1 MRHIYKRLWL
11 TDLVG
16 FGKQYYLP
24 IFPIAG
30 GIVSFLIFF
39 LLINSGLSAQ
49 NFPATLSQLPK
60 GKKIILTYQ
69 ATVNKPLQPRTTRSV
84 SDQLSVTADGTAMV
98 LSDDPLTSFLNDATS
113 TAVLGCTITDIS
125 ASAPT
130 CGENNQ
136 YSINI
141 TVKNDGG
148 APTTGNLVIEAGGQT
163 FTAAVK
169 ANDTLQTLALAL
181 PASGQPV
188 EVKAFYSDLPE
199 CMLTKTALFTAPV
212 GCGSIGNRVWEDL
225 NGNGIQDANEN
236 GIPNVTVLL
245 LRCTGDTL
253 SQTLTDASGLY
264 RFNTLAAG
272 EYKLRFNLATAAS
285 TFANGVFTLKD
296 VGVDTVDSD
305 VEVNSRET
313 ACVTLTSGQ
322 QNLSVDAG
330 VYVPATLGNQ
340 AWVDNNRNNIFDGE
354 DAPLAGVTVRLYR
367 CDNTTQPLAAQT
379 TGSNGLYLFSNL
391 APGSYRVEFSF
402 PPSGIYERV
411 LTNVGGDNADSDAG
425 TNGFTDCY
433 TLQSRSQNL
442 SVDAGYTFCP
452 PATSLA
458 CLASVNLTMSPAACS
473 LKITP
478 DMLLSVAPSCA
489 STFEVRVGPL
499 NGQSFGDVVTSQY
512 VGQTLR
518 AVVIDKQTN
527 NFCSSN
533 IVVKDLT
540 KPVIICPP
548 NTNKAIAPQQ
558 VQLISGTLS
567 SIHNSANLAALN
579 CFQPLVNPIGGN
591 HFYELYSFTV
601 TKADVFTFELSA
613 TFGDGAALLYENEVN
628 TQSLCQDVF
637 AQSYQSFTS
646 GIFFTNLNPILR
658 LTARLVPGK
667 TYTLLTTSRAPGA
680 TGTYSWA
687 AYSDADGLMS
697 NLNALPTQGA
707 YDLICTDINQIL
719 NNPGSLAF
727 VGTPEAIDNC
737 GVPTANITFTDQL
750 IDGGECGGNTIFRT
764 FTAKDA
770 SGNSAQCTQLIS
782 IRKPTLADV
791 VNPPLTVFL
800 ECDSSFPL
808 DVNGNP
814 SPEATG
820 FPFVKT
826 AFGNVNLTVTYCTI
840 TASYED
846 KPRAAG
852 CSDAYTLLREWTIAD
867 FCNPLNFLTFT
878 QFIQV
883 GDSEPP
889 MIACPTT
896 DADGDGVLDTLI
908 FSTIS
913 TACSATFEVPA
924 PFITDNCSSST
935 FQVEIISDTLVEI
948 RDEFGFLIDT
958 RLEKFVR
965 ATVQSNS
972 SLQVQNIPIGDH
984 HFKYTVT
991 DACGNVAAVECPFKV
1006 RDLSEPVVVCK
1017 SSITVSLGGDG
1028 AAMVFATDVNES
1040 SRDNCAI
1047 DSILIRRKFT
1057 RNPATCDSV
1066 AFYWSEWSDA
1076 VAIGCCDVGSNVE
1089 VEVKVVDKA
1098 GNANECNAVVEVL
1111 DKIKPFCVAPFNR
1124 TIACTALPKDF
1135 NPYDTLTLQTLF
1147 GVATATD
1154 NCSASW
1160 QEIEPIVNLSDCK
1173 FGTITRRFRTVDRV
1187 GNISINTCQQVI
1199 TITQVNNYEIKFPKD
1214 TDMQCGIP
1222 SADTLVVNKLACDQ
1236 LSVSMTEE
1244 RFSPVGNEC
1253 YRIFRTYRII
1263 NFCEYDGVSQPIV
1276 IGRDEDCDNAAGD
1289 EDVWLVRRPGNTFI
1303 DRTNVETDNLPAA
1316 NQRGCTPTN
1325 PRGYWRTSNSVGYWQ
1340 YTQVIRVFD
1349 TIPPDLIFSTP
1360 APFCATTD
1368 DCKTQVKAPF
1378 VANEAC
1384 TPGMVSIQINVDLNA
1399 DGTTDETLASLGG
1412 GLSGAYPNY
1421 EIVGTFIKGKHI
1433 FVINATDDCGN
1444 SNTEKI
1450 NFEVVDCKAP
1460 APNCITSL
1468 TLDLQPTNPLR
1479 DVDGDGVPDRGMAV
1493 LKATN
1498 LISMPVTD
1506 CSGPVRYSINRV
1518 GQIPNANRDSVVFTC
1533 SDVNIPV
1540 NVEIYTWDNAS
1551 NPFAVQPGGIIGGP
1565 NYTRCLATVLIKDD
1579 ALKACAPPK
1588 AGVVN
1593 GEIRTEDGDP
1603 VENVLVTLSGQSAA
1617 TTHTAVNGKY
1627 GFSQL
1632 EESYDYSVA
1641 PLLDTN
1647 YVNGVSTID
1656 LIIITKHILGVA
1668 PLDSPYKLIAADVN
1682 NSKNISTLD
1691 LIQMRKLILGI
1702 DIVFAN
1708 NTSWR
1713 FVNASYRFPV
1723 QSNPWFEQFP
1733 EVYSINDLEGTFSNA
1748 NFVAVKIGDVNLNAI
1763 TTRQSLVEPRSTEP
1777 PFILKVKD
1785 QALRAGETVAVTFEA
1800 EMADIQGYQMTLNFD
1815 PVQLEWISVE
1825 HGITQAENFG
1835 WQWLNQGMITTSWHE
1850 WAPASAAPAPAVS
1863 LFTLIFKAKTEARLK
1878 DLLQISSRFTKAEA
1892 YNSANVVKPVA
1903 LQFHTVGT
1911 AQAFELYQNVPNPF
1925 ASATSIGFYLPEAS
1939 VATLKIFDG
1948 SGRLV
1953 HIVSDRCNKGY
1964 NQFVIEKNHLP
1975 AGVLYY
1981 QLETDRHFAVKKM
1994 LLLD

>member
-11 TDLVG
+11 TNLVG
-16 FGKQYYLP
+16 FGKRYYLP
-24 IFPIAG
+24 VFPNIWMVIA
-30 GIVSFLIFF
+30 FLISF
-39 LLINSGLSAQ
+39 LLINSELFAQ
-49 NFPATLSQLPK
+49 TFPATIPQLPK
-60 GKKIILTYQ
+60 GKKIIITYQ
-69 ATVNKPLQPRTTRSV
+69 TTVNKPLQPRTTRSV
-84 SDQLSVTADGTAMV
+84 SDQLSVTADGMIAT
-98 LSDDPLTSFLNDATS
+98 LSDDPVTAVLNDATA

-130 CGENNQ
+130 CGGNNQ
-136 YSINI
+136 YSISI

-148 APTTGNLVIEAGGQT
+148 APTTGNLVLEAGGQT
-163 FTAAVK
+163 FTAPVK
-169 ANDTLQTLALAL
+169 ANDTLQTLSIAL
-181 PASGQPV
+181 PATGQPV

-199 CMLTKTALFTAPV
+199 CTLTKTALFTAPI
-212 GCGSIGNRVWEDL
+212 GCGLIGNRVWEDL

-253 SQTLTDASGLY
+253 AQTLTDATGLY

-272 EYKLRFNLATAAS
+272 DYKLRFNLATAAS

-296 VGVDTVDSD
+296 VGLDTLDSD

-313 ACVTLTSGQ
+313 TCVTLAAGQ

-330 VYVPATLGNQ
+330 IYVPATIGNQ
-340 AWVDNNRNNIFDGE
+340 VWVDNNRNNIFDGG

-379 TGSNGLYLFSNL
+379 TGANGLYLFSNL
-391 APGSYRVEFSF
+391 APGSYRLEFTF

-411 LTNVGGDNADSDAG
+411 VTNVGGDNTDSDVG

-433 TLQSRSQNL
+433 TLQSRSQNS

-458 CLASVNLTMSPAACS
+458 CITSVNLTISPASCS

-489 STFEVRVGPL
+489 STFEVRVGPI

-533 IVVKDLT
+533 ILVRDLT

-558 VQLISGTLS
+558 VQLINGTLS
-567 SIHNSANLAALN
+567 TIHNSANLATLN
-579 CFQPLVNPIGGN
+579 CFQPLINPIGGN

-601 TKADVFTFELSA
+601 TKADVFTLELSA
-613 TFGDGAALLYENEVN
+613 AFGDGAALLFEDEVN
-628 TQSLCQDVF
+628 TQSLCQNVF

-646 GIFFTNLNPILR
+646 GIFFTDLNSILR

-687 AYSDADGLMS
+687 AYSDADGLIS
-697 NLNALPTQGA
+697 NINALPTQGA

-727 VGTPEAIDNC
+727 VGIPEAIDNC
-737 GVPTANITFTDQL
+737 GVPAANITFTDQL
-750 IDGGECGGNTIFRT
+750 IDGGDCGGNTIFRT

-770 SGNSAQCTQLIS
+770 SGNSSQCTQLIS

-800 ECDSSFPL
+800 ECDASFPL
-808 DVNGNP
+808 DINGNP
-814 SPEATG
+814 SPETTG
-820 FPFVKT
+820 YPFVKT

-840 TASYED
+840 AAYYED

-852 CSDAYTLLREWTIAD
+852 CSDTYTLLREWTIAD

-896 DADGDGVLDTLI
+896 DADGDGALDTLV
-908 FSTIS
+908 FSTTS
-913 TACSATFEVPA
+913 TACSATFDVPA

-965 ATVQSNS
+965 ATVQSTT
-972 SLQVQNIPIGDH
+972 SLRVQNIPIGDH
-984 HFKYTVT
+984 AFKYIVT
-991 DACGNVAAVECPFKV
+991 DACGNATTVECPFKV

-1017 SSITVSLGGDG
+1017 SSLTVSLGGDG
-1028 AAMVFATDVNES
+1028 SAMVFATDVNES

-1057 RNPATCDSV
+1057 KNPATCDSV
-1066 AFYWSEWSDA
+1066 AFYWSEWSNA

-1089 VEVKVVDKA
+1089 VEVKVLDKA
-1098 GNANECNAVVEVL
+1098 GNANECKAMVEVL

-1187 GNISINTCQQVI
+1187 GNVSINTCQQVI

-1214 TDMQCGIP
+1214 TDVQCGVP

-1244 RFSPVGNEC
+1244 RFSAVGNEC

-1289 EDVWLVRRPGNTFI
+1289 EDVWVIRRPGNTFI
-1303 DRTNVETDNLPAA
+1303 DRSNTETDNLPAA

-1360 APFCATTD
+1360 SPFCATSD
-1368 DCKTQVKAPF
+1368 DCKTQVKVPF
-1378 VANEAC
+1378 VANETC
-1384 TPGMVSIQINVDLNA
+1384 TPGMVAIQVNIDLNA
-1399 DGTTDETLASLGG
+1399 DGTLDGTLANLGG
-1412 GLSGAYPNY
+1412 ALSGSYPNY
-1421 EIVGTFIKGKHI
+1421 EISGTLIKGKHVFSI
-1433 FVINATDDCGN
+1433 TASDDCGN
-1444 SNTEKI
+1444 SNTEKVNI
-1450 NFEVVDCKAP
+1450 EVVDCKAP
-1460 APNCITSL
+1460 TPNCITNI
-1468 TLDLQPTNPLR
+1468 TLNLQPTTPLR
-1479 DVDGDGVPDRGMAV
+1479 DVDGDGVEDRGMAV
-1493 LKATN
+1493 LKATS

-1518 GQIPNANRDSVVFTC
+1518 GQIPDANRDSVVFTC
-1533 SDVNIPV
+1533 SDINLPI
-1540 NVEIYTWDNAS
+1540 NVEIYTWDSAS

-1565 NYTRCLATVLIKDD
+1565 NYTRCLATIIIKDD

-1603 VENVLVTLSGQSAA
+1603 VEKVLVTLSGQSAA
-1617 TTHTAVNGKY
+1617 TTHTAINGKY
-1627 GFSQL
+1627 SFSQL
-1632 EESYDYSVA
+1632 EEGYDYTVA

-1713 FVNASYRFPV
+1713 FVNAAYRFPV

-1733 EVYSINDLEGTFSNA
+1733 EVYSINDLAGTFSNA
-1748 NFVAVKIGDVNLNAI
+1748 NFVAIKIGDVNLNAV
-1763 TTRQSLVEPRSTEP
+1763 TTSQSLVEPRNTES
-1777 PFILKVKD
+1777 PFTLQVKD
-1785 QALRAGETVAVTFEA
+1785 RIVQAGEIVEVLFHADI
-1800 EMADIQGYQMTLNFD
+1800 ADIQGYQLTLNFD
-1815 PVQLEWISVE
+1815 PTHLAWMDVE
-1825 HGITQAENFG
+1825 HGITQEENFG
-1835 WQWLNQGMITTSWHE
+1835 WQFVNQGAITTSWHE
-1850 WAPASAAPAPAVS
+1850 WTPASS
-1863 LFTLIFKAKTEARLK
+1863 ILKQSTHLFTLLFQAKTTGSLK
-1878 DLLQISSRFTKAEA
+1878 EWLHVTSRFTAAEA
-1892 YNSANVVKPVA
+1892 YNRAEVVKPVGI
-1903 LQFHTVGT
+1903 QFYQDSEE
-1911 AQAFELYQNVPNPF
+1911 QAFELFQNIPNPF
-1925 ASATSIGFYLPEAS
+1925 NTSTTIGFYLPESSA
-1939 VATLKIFDG
+1939 ATLKIYDTNG
-1948 SGRLV
+1948 KAV
-1953 HIVSDRCNKGY
+1953 YIVNDTYSKGY
-1964 NQFVIEKNHLP
+1964 HQIAIAKNHLP

-1981 QLETDRHFAVKKM
+1981 RLETGQFFAVKKM